1 MGLFEVLTKKKDN
14 GEELKI
20 EELSSDDLRKLYIE
34 ENKTDF
40 MIADLFNVKKSKV
53 TYLRRK
59 MGISIRNAMI
69 DDYLANQTEAAEVNR
84 LVKEKILVED
94 NIDMISKAITHFAF
108 RNGPVEDMHAD
119 PDSQL
124 SDSDMKTLNKYMV
137 NRLAYVFTL
146 IIENRRM
153 EFDYLIKNLDF
164 WAGHNWDKAEPDDGG
179 IREEFEEAMRNMRN
193 FRN

>member
-1 MGLFEVLTKKKDN
+1 MGLFEVLSNKKDN

-20 EELSSDDLRKLYIE
+20 EDLSSEDLRKMYIE

-53 TYLRRK
+53 TYMRRK
-59 MGISIRNAMI
+59 MGITIRNAMI
-69 DDYLANQTEAAEVNR
+69 DDYLTNQSEAVEVNR

-94 NIDMISKAITHFAF
+94 NIDMISKAITHFAL

-124 SDSDMKTLNKYMV
+124 SESDMKTLNKYMV
-137 NRLAYVFTL
+137 NRLAYVFKL
-146 IIENRRM
+146 IIENRWM
-153 EFDYLIKNLDF
+153 EFDYLIKSIDF
-164 WAGHNWDKAEPDDGG
+164 WSGHNWDKAEPDDGG
-179 IREEFEEAMRNMRN
+179 IREEFEEAMRN

>member
-1 MGLFEVLTKKKDN
+1 M
-14 GEELKI
+14 
-20 EELSSDDLRKLYIE
+20 SSEDLRKMYIE

-53 TYLRRK
+53 TYMRRK
-59 MGISIRNAMI
+59 MGITIRNAMI
-69 DDYLANQTEAAEVNR
+69 DDYLTNQSEAVEVNR

-94 NIDMISKAITHFAF
+94 NIDMISKAITHFAL

-124 SDSDMKTLNKYMV
+124 SESDMKTLNKYMV
-137 NRLAYVFTL
+137 NRLAYVFKL
-146 IIENRRM
+146 IIENRWM
-153 EFDYLIKNLDF
+153 EFDYLIKSIDF
-164 WAGHNWDKAEPDDGG
+164 WSGHNWDKAEPDDGG
-179 IREEFEEAMRNMRN
+179 IREEFEEAMRN